1 MPSPDP
7 IIAQRVADLLGRLS
21 IMESLLPMIADRNT
35 RSTFALEIVQ
45 IKQGLQ
51 QLQS

>member
-21 IMESLLPMIADRNT
+21 IMQSLLPMIADRAT
-35 RSTFALEIVQ
+35 RSTFASEIIQ
-45 IKQGLQ
+45 IKQGLE
-51 QLQS
+51 QLQN